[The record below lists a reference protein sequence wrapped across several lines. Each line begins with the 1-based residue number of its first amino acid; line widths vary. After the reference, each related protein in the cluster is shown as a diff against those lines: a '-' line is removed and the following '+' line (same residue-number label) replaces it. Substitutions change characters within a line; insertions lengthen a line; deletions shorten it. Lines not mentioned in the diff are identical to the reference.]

1 MRQNYKKK
9 IKTEKALIKAF
20 GLEQRSLSYN
30 DAISGYVN
38 SAFDSNSLLPIPGTN
53 LYSYEGSNPIWLRKY
68 DKIENKKVP
77 TISSSSPSSNDK
89 KINKSTE
96 DCSFYLKQAETTP
109 ATSRCS
115 SSSGSNHLGDKTR
128 LENITL
134 TSEVL
139 SLKDDSPNQS
149 DFKKST
155 KGNTMFSMDL
165 LTFSKPDS
173 RNQLT
178 NNQENS
184 ILYLANDSVDDD
196 YQKKFIYLNQPKDC
210 CDLFAVESTVI

>member
-1 MRQNYKKK
+1 MFLSYYDDQGLSTYYKYGSSNSLDNDFFPWSTTSKNYSSFVTRLILSVLCIFLLFFSTITLTICCCMRQNYKKK

-115 SSSGSNHLGDKTR
+115 SSSGSSSLSSSSGLVGLTPGVISR
-128 LENITL
+128 LI
-134 TSEVL
+134 
-139 SLKDDSPNQS
+139 
-149 DFKKST
+149 
-155 KGNTMFSMDL
+155 
-165 LTFSKPDS
+165 
-173 RNQLT
+173 
-178 NNQENS
+178 
-184 ILYLANDSVDDD
+184 
-196 YQKKFIYLNQPKDC
+196 
-210 CDLFAVESTVI
+210 